1 MENKA
6 RCQVKF
12 TFTNKKGEKKT
23 VNVFVD
29 KETYVILPKLSKD
42 DRTKYLEDL
51 YHEQEREKYYSR
63 KTIPF
68 SRFANNEEWDFE
80 PEYPMD
86 VEKSF
91 LHRKLVKEILN
102 HLSKI
107 DKEYIL
113 LRFFD
118 NLTIDAIAEKMKVN
132 ERTVR
137 RNLIRIIEDLKKH
150 LNIYIWLKCPVLAF
164 CPPI

>member
-1 MENKA
+1 MYNKNSFLV
-6 RCQVKF
+6 RF

-29 KETYVILPKLSKD
+29 KETYSILPKVSIK

-63 KTIPF
+63 KNISF
-68 SRFANNEEWDFE
+68 SRFANNEEEDFE

-86 VEKSF
+86 VEKRF
-91 LHRKLVKEILN
+91 LQRKLVKEILN

-107 DKEYIL
+107 DREYIL
-113 LRFFD
+113 LRFFE
-118 NLTIDAIAEKMKVN
+118 NLTIDAIAKKLKVN

-137 RNLIRIIEDLKKH
+137 RNLTRIIKDLKKH
-150 LNIYIWLKCPVLAF
+150 FKI
-164 CPPI
+164 

>member
-1 MENKA
+1 MYNKNSFLV
-6 RCQVKF
+6 RF

-29 KETYVILPKLSKD
+29 KETYAILLKLSIK

-63 KTIPF
+63 KTISF
-68 SRFANNEEWDFE
+68 SRFSNNEEGDFE
-80 PEYPMD
+80 PVHPMD
-86 VEKSF
+86 VERSF
-91 LHRKLVKEILN
+91 LQRRLIKEILN

-113 LRFFD
+113 LRFFE
-118 NLTIDAIAEKMKVN
+118 NLTIDAIAKKLKVN

-137 RNLIRIIEDLKKH
+137 RNLTRIIKDLKKYFK
-150 LNIYIWLKCPVLAF
+150 I
-164 CPPI
+164 

>member
-1 MENKA
+1 MMYNKNSFLV
-6 RCQVKF
+6 RF

-29 KETYVILPKLSKD
+29 KETYSILPKLSIK

-68 SRFANNEEWDFE
+68 SRFANNEEEDFE

-86 VEKSF
+86 VERSF
-91 LHRKLVKEILN
+91 LQRKLIKEILN

-113 LRFFD
+113 LRFFE
-118 NLTIDAIAEKMKVN
+118 NLTIDAIAKKLKIN

-137 RNLIRIIEDLKKH
+137 RNLTRIIKDLKKH
-150 LNIYIWLKCPVLAF
+150 FKI
-164 CPPI
+164 